1 MSVLK
6 IIIFILAM
14 FSGTIFSVFVLTA
27 IEAKSPKFQDSFRK
41 FHQIFSKG
49 TWTLFL
55 IIAAIG
61 SAVLFYRAIPDY
73 ARGGIASG
81 LVTGIFFF
89 LRSGPNI
96 NYEDM
101 EKAAKEFDKEQQA
114 KRTHRGKQ
122 TRGNYKGAVKGSK
135 GSSKG
140 SASLPRATKK
150 LKKK

>member
-14 FSGTIFSVFVLTA
+14 FSGTIFSLFVFTA
-27 IEAKSPKFQDSFRK
+27 IEAKFPKFQDSFRK
-41 FHQIFSKG
+41 VHQIFSKG
-49 TWTLFL
+49 TWTLLL
-55 IIAAIG
+55 IIVAIG
-61 SAVLFYRAIPDY
+61 SAILCYTRIADY
-73 ARGGIASG
+73 ARAGILAG
-81 LVTGIFFF
+81 LITGIFFF

-96 NYEDM
+96 NYDDM

-122 TRGNYKGAVKGSK
+122 TQGNYKGAVK
-135 GSSKG
+135 
-140 SASLPRATKK
+140 K